1 MAGEVPND
9 ELKPIEEWTDKERAI
24 VDQYFVLGLNGTKA
38 AIAAGYSKKSAR
50 QIASETLSKPYI
62 RAEIE
67 RRLSTMT
74 MGPNQVLVRLAHHA
88 SGDMREFI
96 GNSSNQLKKHPDGS
110 LIKKYKNTIST
121 TTVTNIDTEGNPV
134 IEKTVEE
141 KIELEL
147 YDAQAALVQIG
158 RHHKLFTDN
167 LDHTTQGEKL
177 GAPQVFL
184 PAVESDEP

>member
-1 MAGEVPND
+1 MADEVPND
-9 ELKPIEEWTDKERAI
+9 ELKPIEEWTDKERLI
-24 VDQYFVLGLNGTKA
+24 VAKYFELSFNGTKA

-50 QIASETLSKPYI
+50 QIASETLTKPYI
-62 RAEIE
+62 RIEIDRRMAE
-67 RRLSTMT
+67 LS
-74 MGPNQVLVRLAHHA
+74 MGKNEVLARLAQHA

-96 GNSSNQLKKHPDGS
+96 DTPVKMLSKHPNGN
-110 LIKKYKNTIST
+110 LIKKFKLAVT
-121 TTVTNIDTEGNPV
+121 TTFDYEGLPQ
-134 IEKTVEE
+134 IEE

-184 PAVESDEP
+184 PAVDSDEP